1 MINNEK
7 FVKEK
12 AKIAS
17 AILNIAKIAIAFSK
31 KAKIAVIAGEGK
43 KRENCARRDIAF
55 FHGVYIVC
63 LMPIIL

>member
-1 MINNEK
+1 MRFVSRKMINNEK

-55 FHGVYIVC
+55 FHGV
-63 LMPIIL
+63 